1 MEENILKTFPDP
13 DELTDWYH
21 KTGSAK
27 IHKVNGHFHTP
38 FSFSAFENL
47 GQIFEMAREENVK
60 VLGINDFYTT
70 DGYADFC
77 RLALENHIFPLFNI
91 EFVCLLKEEQQN
103 GIRVNDPG
111 NPGRTYFSGKGL
123 IYPFQLEKKYLNQLD
138 SVIKE
143 STSQVSAMIG
153 KTNEFLESIGSVIR
167 LSLSEIQEKYAQ
179 HLVRERHIAKAL
191 RINIY
196 ETYRQ
201 GNQRKTFLKKLYSGK
216 DSMANDTDIA
226 ALENEIRS
234 NLLKKGGPAFVEENE
249 QAFLSIDH
257 VIEIILNAGGIP
269 CYPVLLDNKNEEFT
283 DYEKEK
289 ERLLYQ
295 LKSKNVYCIELIP
308 GRNDFKILKEF
319 VIYFRKNG
327 FIITFGT
334 EHNTPDMIPLTVSCR
349 NGIPLDG
356 ELNRISYE
364 GACIIAAH
372 QYLHARGE
380 IGYIDLSGIPRIDE
394 KEYFI
399 NLGKAVIEKFISKN
413 DL

>member
-47 GQIFEMAREENVK
+47 GQIFEMAKEENVK
-60 VLGINDFYTT
+60 ILGINDFYTT

-91 EFVCLLKEEQQN
+91 EFVGLLKEEQQN
-103 GIRVNDPG
+103 GICINDPG
-111 NPGRTYFSGKGL
+111 NPGRIYFSGKGL
-123 IYPFQLEKKYLNQLD
+123 TYPFKLEEKYVNQLD
-138 SVIKE
+138 SVITE
-143 STSQVSAMIG
+143 STLQVSAMIR
-153 KTNEFLESIGSVIR
+153 KTNEFLESIDSVIR

-191 RINIY
+191 RIKIY
-196 ETYRQ
+196 EEYRLE
-201 GNQRKTFLKKLYSGK
+201 NKRKVFLNKLYSGK
-216 DSMANDTDIA
+216 DSKVNDTDIA

-249 QAFLSIDH
+249 KAFLSIGNI
-257 VIEIILNAGGIP
+257 IEIILNAGGIP
-269 CYPVLLDNKNEEFT
+269 CYPVLLDNKNGEFT
-283 DYEKEK
+283 DYEKDK
-289 ERLLYQ
+289 ESLLDQ
-295 LKSKNVYCIELIP
+295 LRAKNVYCIELIP
-308 GRNDFKILKEF
+308 GRNDFFILKEF
-319 VIYFRKNG
+319 VDFFRKNG

-349 NGIPLDG
+349 NGIPLDS
-356 ELNRISYE
+356 ELNRISCE

-372 QYLHARGE
+372 QYLHTRGE
-380 IGYIDLSGIPRIDE
+380 MGYIDRSGVPGINE
-394 KEYFI
+394 KDYFI
-399 NLGKAVIEKFISKN
+399 ELGKAVIEKFLDSSG
-413 DL
+413 

>member
-13 DELTDWYH
+13 DELTDWYY

-47 GQIFEMAREENVK
+47 GQIFKMAREENVK

-70 DGYADFC
+70 DGYADFY

-91 EFVCLLKEEQQN
+91 EFVGLLKKEQQN
-103 GIRVNDPG
+103 GIRINDPS

-123 IYPFQLEKKYLNQLD
+123 TYPFQLGKKYLNQMD

-143 STSQVSAMIG
+143 STLQVSAMIG
-153 KTNEFLESIGSVIR
+153 KTNELLESIGSVIR
-167 LSLSEIQEKYAQ
+167 LSLSEIKEKYAQ

-191 RINIY
+191 RIKIY

-216 DSMANDTDIA
+216 NSKVNNTDIA

-269 CYPVLLDNKNEEFT
+269 CYPVLLDNKNGEFT
-283 DYEKEK
+283 GYEKDK
-289 ERLLYQ
+289 ERLLDQ
-295 LKSKNVYCIELIP
+295 LRAKNVYCIELIP
-308 GRNDFKILKEF
+308 GRNDFFILKEF
-319 VIYFRKNG
+319 VDFFRKNG

-349 NGIPLDG
+349 NGIPLDS

-372 QYLHARGE
+372 QYQHARGE
-380 IGYIDLSGIPRIDE
+380 IGYIDRSGVPGIDE
-394 KEYFI
+394 EDYFI
-399 NLGKAVIEKFISKN
+399 NLGKAVIEKFLDSSG
-413 DL
+413 

>member
-21 KTGSAK
+21 KTGSDK

-38 FSFSAFENL
+38 FSFSAFENI

-60 VLGINDFYTT
+60 ILGINDFYTT
-70 DGYADFC
+70 GGYADFY
-77 RLALENHIFPLFNI
+77 RLSLENHIFPLFNI
-91 EFVCLLKEEQQN
+91 EFVGLLKQEQQN

-143 STSQVSAMIG
+143 SALQVSAMIG

-179 HLVRERHIAKAL
+179 HMVRERHIAKAL

-216 DSMANDTDIA
+216 DSMVNNTDIA

-249 QAFLSIDH
+249 QAFLSIDNI
-257 VIEIILNAGGIP
+257 IEIILNAGGIP
-269 CYPVLLDNKNEEFT
+269 CYPVLLDNKNGEFT
-283 DYEKEK
+283 GYEKDK

-308 GRNDFKILKEF
+308 GRNDFFILKEF
-319 VIYFRKNG
+319 VDFFEKNG

-334 EHNTPDMIPLTVSCR
+334 EHNTPEMVPLTVSCR
-349 NGIPLDG
+349 KCVPLDDD
-356 ELNRISYE
+356 LKKISFE
-364 GACIIAAH
+364 GTCVIAAH
-372 QYLHARGE
+372 QYFCSRGE
-380 IGYIDLSGIPRIDE
+380 EGYVDISGRPRIKE
-394 KEYFI
+394 KDYFSE
-399 NLGKAVIEKFISKN
+399 LGKAVIEKFISIK
-413 DL
+413 